1 MRGGEG
7 GARRR
12 RCGVSISNH
21 RDEAEDADD
30 EEARESHGEQDE
42 STHRGVKFREEERD
56 DDDDD
61 EARAAEQRD
70 RCVIVYSPRRRG
82 ADVGENRRT
91 RADGGDVSE
100 RVGRCG
106 D

>member
-30 EEARESHGEQDE
+30 EEAPAKVE
-42 STHRGVKFREEERD
+42 
-56 DDDDD
+56 
-61 EARAAEQRD
+61 RAAE
-70 RCVIVYSPRRRG
+70 G
-82 ADVGENRRT
+82 AGVGSK
-91 RADGGDVSE
+91 DM
-100 RVGRCG
+100 VGAG
-106 D
+106 LGAPSTTQASSTEKW